1 MLPSSH
7 MSTPLRDF
15 EAQLVALSPTEKVQA
30 LRMLALQVADVWP
43 GIERTP
49 GVAGGAACIV
59 RTRIP
64 VWTLERYR
72 QLGWTEAQLL
82 ENFSTLRAV
91 DLVGAWAYVEAHRD
105 EVEQDI
111 HSNEA
116 A

>member
-1 MLPSSH
+1 
-7 MSTPLRDF
+7 
-15 EAQLVALSPTEKVQA
+15 
-30 LRMLALQVADVWP
+30 
-43 GIERTP
+43 
-49 GVAGGAACIV
+49 
-59 RTRIP
+59 

-82 ENFSTLRAV
+82 ENFPTLRAV
-91 DLVGAWAYVEAHRD
+91 DLVGAWAYVGAYRD

>member
-1 MLPSSH
+1 MLPGNH
-7 MSTPLRDF
+7 MSTPLRSL
-15 EAQLVALSPTEKVQA
+15 EAQMAALSPTEKVQA
-30 LRMLALQVADVWP
+30 LTMLALQVADVWP

-49 GVAGGAACIV
+49 EVAGGSACIV

-72 QLGWTEAQLL
+72 QLGWTEARLL
-82 ENFSTLRAV
+82 ESFPTLRAV
-91 DLVGAWAYVEAHRD
+91 DLVGARAYVEAHRD

>member
-1 MLPSSH
+1 

-15 EAQLVALSPTEKVQA
+15 EAQMAALSPPEKVQA

-49 GVAGGAACIV
+49 GVAGNSACIV

-82 ENFSTLRAV
+82 ENFPTLRAV

-105 EVEQDI
+105 EVDQDI
-111 HSNEA
+111 QSNEA

>member
-1 MLPSSH
+1 MLPSNN
-7 MSTPLRDF
+7 MSTPLRNF
-15 EAQLVALSPTEKVQA
+15 EAQLAALSPAEKIQA

-49 GVAGGAACIV
+49 GVAGGTACIV
-59 RTRIP
+59 GTRIP

-82 ENFSTLRAV
+82 ENFPTLRAV
-91 DLVGAWAYVEAHRD
+91 DLVGAWAYVGAYRD